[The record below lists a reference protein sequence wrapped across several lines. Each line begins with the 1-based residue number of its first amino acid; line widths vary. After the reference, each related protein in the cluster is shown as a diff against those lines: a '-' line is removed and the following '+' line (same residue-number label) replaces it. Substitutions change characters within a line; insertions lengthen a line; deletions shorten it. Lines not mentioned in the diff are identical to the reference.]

1 MQKVRGHPEGLPLF
15 VGTRFQGL
23 FHFPFGELF
32 TFPSRYLFTIG
43 RQVVLSLGGWSPQIP
58 AGFHVPHGTQVRDQK
73 RPLRF
78 AYGGC
83 TLYAAASNRLP
94 LRSDLLTLRR
104 PCRSTRSRP
113 TTPTQQR
120 LQACTGSVWALPR
133 SLATTWGVS
142 FDFLSCGYL
151 DVSVPRVG
159 SAVAVT
165 PHYQGRVSPFGHL
178 RIIACL
184 PASRSLSQ
192 APTPFF
198 AS

>member
-1 MQKVRGHPEGLPLF
+1 M
-15 VGTRFQGL
+15 
-23 FHFPFGELF
+23 
-32 TFPSRYLFTIG
+32 FTIG

-58 AGFHVPHGTQVRDQK
+58 AGFLVPHGTQVRDPK
-73 RPLRF
+73 RPSCF

-83 TLYAAASNRLP
+83 TLCAAASNRLP
-94 LRSDLLTLRR
+94 LHDDLVTFRSL
-104 PCRSTRSRP
+104 CRGLRSRP
-113 TTPTQQR
+113 TTPIQQR
-120 LQACTGSVWALPR
+120 LQAYTESVWALPR
-133 SLATTWGVS
+133 SLATTWGIS
-142 FDFLSCGYL
+142 FDFLSYGYL
-151 DVSVPRVG
+151 DVSVPHVG